1 MKLSAMFL
9 VVFTTLVLIAVTI
22 MSAMNLPFNWVF
34 YLTVFGQGCVLLM
47 VYKVLTD
54 DYQTDKTFEDW
65 YEDMPIESE
74 NVSTPNLRSEDKF

>member
-22 MSAMNLPFNWVF
+22 MAAMNLPFNWVF
-34 YLTVFGQGCVLLM
+34 YLTVFGQGLVLLM

-54 DYQTDKTFEDW
+54 DYQTDKTFKDW
-65 YEDMPIESE
+65 YEDVP
-74 NVSTPNLRSEDKF
+74 VSQQDETY